1 MQDCTNEVRVKVL
14 SSRSS
19 HRAQICKHRV
29 LAKPKTL
36 NLQAWQDL
44 QHFKTPKPKRSET
57 SIKTLIGGPKR

>member
-36 NLQAWQDL
+36 NLQA
-44 QHFKTPKPKRSET
+44 
-57 SIKTLIGGPKR
+57 G